1 VKSYSGWIFG
11 SVNNTHWTQV
21 LDYGNQK
28 FSFYNPIKQNNRH
41 VLDLRNHLNLYQDLP
56 FYSIIVFYGNCEFK
70 KIDAIPNDTH
80 LIKSND
86 ILNVLK
92 RFKENNLLDFYEFEN
107 QMTEK
112 LIESVNNGD
121 NEEIRIQHIKN
132 IEEMIKKRSSNY

>member
-1 VKSYSGWIFG
+1 
-11 SVNNTHWTQV
+11 
-21 LDYGNQK
+21 
-28 FSFYNPIKQNNRH
+28 
-41 VLDLRNHLNLYQDLP
+41 
-56 FYSIIVFYGNCEFK
+56 
-70 KIDAIPNDTH
+70 
-80 LIKSND
+80 
-86 ILNVLK
+86 LK